1 MIKNICRIIG
11 NLVPLRFRSKT
22 AELIRYLQVKYEPE
36 VFIGFVA
43 IVSFIVGLVAGG
55 IGFLLEKSFLLFFL
69 IATAVTNAII
79 YSVTALIV
87 DMRARMIEESLPD
100 ALQLMSSNLRSGMTP
115 DKALLFAARPEFG
128 PLKAEIDFVGKN
140 VTLGKSVGTALL
152 EMSMHIRSRKLVR
165 AVELINGGLESGG
178 SLANLLDATAAHLR
192 DAAIVDKKIKA
203 AITMYIIFIFSAAA
217 IITPILLGL
226 TSVLVEI
233 LRSSIAQ
240 IDIPTS
246 ATAAL
251 PISVGKIQI
260 SAEFIRMYIIIFLV
274 VNGFLASSLLGLIA
288 KGRQREGLRYYVPL
302 LILAIPLFL
311 LSRYAIQTLLS
322 GLFKF

>member
-55 IGFLLEKSFLLFFL
+55 ICFLLEKSFLLFFL
-69 IATAVTNAII
+69 ITTTVTNAII

-217 IITPILLGL
+217 IITPVLLGL
-226 TSVLVEI
+226 SSVLVEI

-240 IDIPTS
+240 VDIPSS
-246 ATAAL
+246 AVTAL
-251 PISVGKIQI
+251 PISIGKLQI
-260 SAEFIRMYIIIFLV
+260 SSEFLRTYILTFLV
-274 VNGFLASSLLGLIA
+274 VNGFLASSLLGLILNG
-288 KGRQREGLRYYVPL
+288 KQR
-302 LILAIPLFL
+302 
-311 LSRYAIQTLLS
+311 
-322 GLFKF
+322 